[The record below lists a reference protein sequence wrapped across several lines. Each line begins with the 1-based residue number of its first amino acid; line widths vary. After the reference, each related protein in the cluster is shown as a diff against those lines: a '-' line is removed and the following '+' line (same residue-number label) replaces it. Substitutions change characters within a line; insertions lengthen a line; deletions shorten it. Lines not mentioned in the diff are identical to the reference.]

1 MFSPQDEIEIK
12 KRLSDIVHDV
22 KMILFAN
29 PSRRII
35 LLSGDA
41 GDEASK
47 ETEILV
53 RALAGLSDKLKLE
66 VYDPQANPELAQK
79 YGVADVPALILEG
92 DRDYGIR
99 YLGTPGGYEFASL
112 LEDLV
117 AIGKRESGLSE
128 ESRELI
134 QTLTEPLD
142 LKVFVT
148 PG

>member
-1 MFSPQDEIEIK
+1 MFSPQDEVEIK

-66 VYDPQANPELAQK
+66 VHDPQANPELAQK
-79 YGVADVPALILEG
+79 YGVADFPALILEG
-92 DRDYGIR
+92 ERDYGIR

-128 ESRELI
+128 ESRKLI
-134 QTLTEPLD
+134 QTLTEPVD